1 MVVVIAVPMHMPSAI
16 NIVALFLVQKKKAV
30 RKSTRIK
37 LVLIYI
43 GRTENELQ
51 FISGKRI
58 N

>member
-1 MVVVIAVPMHMPSAI
+1 MVVIAVPMHMPSAI